1 MDFPSIYTLASALTG
16 LLKREKLKPRILV
29 GKDTR
34 ESGPWIERALIQGI
48 RDNDGE
54 AYSAGIIP
62 TSAVSLLTQKYHL
75 GAGIVISASHN
86 PYHDNGI
93 KIFSPRGKKIPAEW
107 EARLEEEIRARDR
120 NVREKKIRVQPNPR
134 YAEDY
139 IAFLKNRVRLPKR
152 RRKIKMVLDCANGAS
167 SSIAPRVFEE
177 LGFEVEAIHNSPDGK
192 NINRGCGSLHPHK
205 LAHKVLKTG
214 ADIGIAFDGD
224 TDRAVWVD
232 EKGKI
237 LNGDHTLFVQA
248 LFMRDQARLK
258 TSAVVA
264 TILSNMGLETAL
276 RKNGLTLLRTRVGD
290 KYVLEKMMEACANLG
305 GEQSGH
311 TIFLDDCPTGDGI
324 LTGLKMLEAMIGRDL
339 PLSRLTDGLEE
350 YPQTQLNI
358 RVVKKIDFK
367 EFPEIIRIKEEIE
380 QALKGSGRLE
390 LRYSG
395 TEPLARVMVEGRDK
409 TQIEQLA
416 QKMGDVIAKYLGE

>member
-1 MDFPSIYTLASALTG
+1 
-16 LLKREKLKPRILV
+16 
-29 GKDTR
+29 
-34 ESGPWIERALIQGI
+34 LIQGI

-93 KIFSPRGKKIPAEW
+93 KIFSPRGKKIPEEW
-107 EARLEEEIRARDR
+107 EVKLEEEIKSRSRH
-120 NVREKKIRVQPNPR
+120 VREKRIPIKPNPR

-139 IAFLKNRVRLPKR
+139 ISFLKSRVRLPKR
-152 RRKIKMVLDCANGAS
+152 RPKIKMVLDCANGAS
-167 SSIAPRVFEE
+167 SMIAPRVFNE

-205 LAHKVLKTG
+205 LAKKVLKAG

-248 LFMRDQARLK
+248 LFMKDRARLK

-276 RKNGLTLLRTRVGD
+276 RQNGLELLRTRVGD
-290 KYVLEKMMEACANLG
+290 KYVLEKMIDVRANLG

-324 LTGLKMLEAMIGRDL
+324 LTGLKMLEAMVGRGL
-339 PLSRLTDGLEE
+339 PLSRLSEGLEE

-358 RVVKKIDFK
+358 RVAKKIDFK
-367 EFPEIIRIKEEIE
+367 EFPEIIRIKGEIE
-380 QALKGSGRLE
+380 RALMGSGRME

-409 TQIEQLA
+409 SQIEELA
-416 QKMGDVIAKYLGE
+416 QKMGDVIAKYLSA